1 MFKFNLFG
9 AMLCLLTLNLMA
21 QTVPRPAGPYFE
33 PLLDWQSGISK
44 RDIVIAPGD
53 SIIPQIANSGT
64 PQDGGFYMIFQ
75 ASNVSTTMAMF
86 QVDFFDSNGESMN
99 MPLPTS
105 PDDLT
110 GTPARGF
117 QGTLSPG
124 GYGAQ
129 VTIPDGSPTAIGY
142 AVVTMN
148 PAESVAVNATFLQ
161 LVPGRPLFMAGVPLS
176 SVLHKTAFMPY
187 LSGAGFTPT
196 LALVSLQS
204 QDVTLIA
211 RTGFD
216 GAELCR
222 ATMDFGAGHHQSF
235 LLRDKLS
242 CTSTSEGTLE
252 IRGDPLL
259 PGSITGIGFEAH
271 DEGAFVTQPIW
282 TSLARVTGEMFAPA
296 DEAAFNDLFVGKRV
310 VTNYP
315 TVYAD
320 FVSPG
325 RFRETEGADT
335 STGSYTY
342 RNTGSNTGTVTF
354 NYDDGDRCTASL
366 TFDSTTSGTATSM
379 CDDGSRGDYDWRLV
393 EIPNG
398 GENGGGTEDI
408 YTPLDGWF
416 VSDGRVQFIFFS
428 TGRCIQLKG
437 ISLNGLTYTAHTSKW
452 QRRTDENSAWT
463 DIPGTEN
470 TDGIC
475 SYSPTEPGQYRGV
488 AEISID
494 GESGMYSSKNFLT
507 VEP

>member
-1 MFKFNLFG
+1 MNSAKVIMLFLV
-9 AMLCLLTLNLMA
+9 ALSCMA

-33 PLLDWQSGISK
+33 PLLDWQYRAGISK

-53 SIIPQIANSGT
+53 EIIPQIANSGT
-64 PQDGGFYMIFQ
+64 PQNGGFFMIFQ
-75 ASNVSTTMAMF
+75 ASNVSTTMATF
-86 QVDFFDSNGESMN
+86 QVDFFDPKGESMN
-99 MPLPTS
+99 MPLATS
-105 PDDLT
+105 PNDLT

-129 VTIPDGSPTAIGY
+129 VTVPNGSPTAIGY
-142 AVVTMN
+142 AVVTMH

-161 LVPGRPLFMAGVPLS
+161 LVPGRPLFMAGIPLS

-222 ATMDFGAGHHQSF
+222 ATMNFGAGHHRAF
-235 LLRDKLS
+235 PLRDKLS
-242 CTSTSEGTLE
+242 CTSTAEGTLE

-296 DEAAFNDLFVGKRV
+296 DEAAFNDLSVGKRV
-310 VTNYP
+310 ATNYP
-315 TVYAD
+315 TVYVD

-335 STGSYTY
+335 YTGSYTY
-342 RNTGSNTGTVTF
+342 RNTGSNTGTLTF
-354 NYDDGDRCTASL
+354 NYDDGDRCMVSL
-366 TFDSTTSGTATSM
+366 TFDSTTSGTATYT
-379 CDDGSRGDYDWRLV
+379 CNDGSSGEYDWRL
-393 EIPNG
+393 I
-398 GENGGGTEDI
+398 
-408 YTPLDGWF
+408 
-416 VSDGRVQFIFFS
+416 
-428 TGRCIQLKG
+428 
-437 ISLNGLTYTAHTSKW
+437 
-452 QRRTDENSAWT
+452 
-463 DIPGTEN
+463 DIPTGGDDTAETRYEVGDVITTLPTGFWFPDVTGPGASFSISGGNAVIHFNNSGYIEKDGYRFTCENAGGCEVRNREVLAGTIVETSTEN
-470 TDGIC
+470 
-475 SYSPTEPGQYRGV
+475 
-488 AEISID
+488 
-494 GESGMYSSKNFLT
+494 NN
-507 VEP
+507 

>member
-1 MFKFNLFG
+1 MFKFNLF
-9 AMLCLLTLNLMA
+9 AVMLCLLTLNLMA

-33 PLLDWQSGISK
+33 PLLDWQYRAGISK

-64 PQDGGFYMIFQ
+64 PQNGGFYMIFQ
-75 ASNVSTTMAMF
+75 ASNVSTTMATF
-86 QVDFFDSNGESMN
+86 QVDFFDPNGESMN

-105 PDDLT
+105 PNDLT
-110 GTPARGF
+110 GAPARGF

-129 VTIPDGSPTAIGY
+129 VTIPNGSPTAIGY

-148 PAESVAVNATFLQ
+148 PAKSVAVNATFLQ
-161 LVPGRPLFMAGVPLS
+161 LVPGRPLFMAGIPLS

-187 LSGAGFTPT
+187 LSGTGFTPS

-211 RTGFD
+211 RTGSA

-222 ATMDFGAGHHQSF
+222 ATMNFGAGHHRSF
-235 LLRDKLS
+235 LLRDVLS

-335 STGSYTY
+335 YTGSYTY
-342 RNTGSNTGTVTF
+342 RNTGSNTGTLTF

-379 CDDGSRGDYDWRLV
+379 CDDGSSGNYDWRLV
-393 EIPNG
+393 EIPPDDGDGDGDTNG
-398 GENGGGTEDI
+398 VCATGSTIESGSECALQYPQGSPDAGVK
-408 YTPLDGWF
+408 F
-416 VSDGRVQFIFFS
+416 GRFAVGVQFGS
-428 TGRCIQLKG
+428 EKG
-437 ISLNGLTYTAHTSKW
+437 CVYIGSGYVGCNNSSSSERGTLTAPSGNRYSLDFAASKIEGSSSWRISKL
-452 QRRTDENSAWT
+452 
-463 DIPGTEN
+463 
-470 TDGIC
+470 
-475 SYSPTEPGQYRGV
+475 
-488 AEISID
+488 SITLQ
-494 GESGMYSSKNFLT
+494 E
-507 VEP
+507 

>member
-1 MFKFNLFG
+1 MFKFNLF
-9 AMLCLLTLNLMA
+9 AVMLCLLTLNLMA

-33 PLLDWQSGISK
+33 PLLDWQYRGQYRAGISK

-86 QVDFFDSNGESMN
+86 QVEFFDSNGESMN

-161 LVPGRPLFMAGVPLS
+161 LVPGRPPFMAGVPLS

-187 LSGAGFTPT
+187 LSGTGFTPS
-196 LALVSLQS
+196 LALVSLQA

-222 ATMDFGAGHHQSF
+222 ATMDFGAGHHRSF
-235 LLRDKLS
+235 LLRDALS

-259 PGSITGIGFEAH
+259 PGSITGIGFEGH

-282 TSLARVTGEMFAPA
+282 TNLEQVLE
-296 DEAAFNDLFVGKRV
+296 
-310 VTNYP
+310 
-315 TVYAD
+315 
-320 FVSPG
+320 
-325 RFRETEGADT
+325 
-335 STGSYTY
+335 
-342 RNTGSNTGTVTF
+342 
-354 NYDDGDRCTASL
+354 
-366 TFDSTTSGTATSM
+366 
-379 CDDGSRGDYDWRLV
+379 
-393 EIPNG
+393 
-398 GENGGGTEDI
+398 
-408 YTPLDGWF
+408 
-416 VSDGRVQFIFFS
+416 
-428 TGRCIQLKG
+428 
-437 ISLNGLTYTAHTSKW
+437 
-452 QRRTDENSAWT
+452 
-463 DIPGTEN
+463 
-470 TDGIC
+470 
-475 SYSPTEPGQYRGV
+475 
-488 AEISID
+488 
-494 GESGMYSSKNFLT
+494 
-507 VEP
+507 